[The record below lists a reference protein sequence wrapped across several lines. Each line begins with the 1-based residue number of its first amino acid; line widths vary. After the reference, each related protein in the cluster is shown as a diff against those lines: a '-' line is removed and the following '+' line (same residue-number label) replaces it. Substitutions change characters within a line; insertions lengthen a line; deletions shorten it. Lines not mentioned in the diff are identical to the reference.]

1 MMHCKPKGKHP
12 TYHQTHSSNPTSVRA
27 FSVSYML
34 ISIPSNILMTWG
46 TSISRMGSDQI
57 CYKRNHYDPFLID
70 ETRDH
75 NPGLPSNPGFCFW
88 TWFGRWSADKTHS
101 VKCIGFIDGVNVGI
115 SIVCAVFT
123 VIKSK
128 ISLCRTDCSNKEALS
143 YEIEKPK
150 ECSWSSNN
158 LEPSLAPLQTL
169 DQIRLERLRI
179 DVLFREYL
187 VNFLNNILP
196 NMLTLHFILTF

>member
-1 MMHCKPKGKHP
+1 MIFRWGI
-12 TYHQTHSSNPTSVRA
+12 
-27 FSVSYML
+27 VSQKE
-34 ISIPSNILMTWG
+34 NILYITRPIRPIRRRWECSLYH
-46 TSISRMGSDQI
+46 TCWSQLKFRVIYWWHEI

-75 NPGLPSNPGFCFW
+75 NPGPPSNPGFCFW
-88 TWFGRWSADKTHS
+88 HWFGRWSADRTHS
-101 VKCIGFIDGVNVGI
+101 VKCVGFIDGVNVGI

-187 VNFLNNILP
+187 VNFLNNISP
-196 NMLTLHFILTF
+196 NMLTLHLF